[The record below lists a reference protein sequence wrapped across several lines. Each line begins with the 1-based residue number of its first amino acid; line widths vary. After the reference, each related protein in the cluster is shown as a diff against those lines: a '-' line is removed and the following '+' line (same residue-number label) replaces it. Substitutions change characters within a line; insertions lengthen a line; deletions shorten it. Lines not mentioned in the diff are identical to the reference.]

1 MEHEVQAAPWL
12 LWLQNGQVGQA
23 MRQSIVL
30 YPAVEVLHILGM
42 AALLGSI
49 LCMDLRLMGAARA
62 ISATRLARHLLPVAI
77 GGFCLAVPMGCLL
90 FVTEAVALSKN
101 PAFLVKLGLIALA
114 GTNAAAFHLGPWR
127 TAALW
132 DADARPPVAARA
144 FGAASVVLWLSVV
157 TSPRG
162 RNHPSTRISQMTH

>member
-1 MEHEVQAAPWL
+1 MIEHATDAAPWL
-12 LWLQNGQVGQA
+12 LWLQDGQVGQA
-23 MRQSIVL
+23 MRRSIFL

-90 FVTEAVALSKN
+90 FVTEAAALSKN
-101 PAFLVKLGLIALA
+101 PAFLVKLGLIELA

-132 DADARPPVAARA
+132 DVDARPPAAARA
-144 FGAASVVLWLSVV
+144 FGAASAVLWLSVA
-157 TSPRG
+157 TCG
-162 RNHPSTRISQMTH
+162 RLIAYL